1 MKYGLWCKTVKD
13 WMMDSRT
20 QVSLWESE
28 KEADKWRRNH
38 TVHPDN
44 YETKAYVD
52 QRQSQDT

>member
-1 MKYGLWCKTVKD
+1 
-13 WMMDSRT
+13 MMESRT
-20 QVSLWESE
+20 EVALWELE

-52 QRQSQDT
+52 QRQSQRI